1 MADLKHSRDQGRRK
15 EQKHGGKSLLA
26 PTLGV
31 HTSDLGEH
39 RLNLKQV
46 YALDA
51 LYSTHPAV
59 QAART
64 VLHAQLL
71 SGGLALVRDGE
82 VLKEVK
88 FGETDEKGQ
97 RKKGVTKNFNEH
109 LDEHWLPFA
118 KDVIDCFIKWGVAPV
133 VLDVLEEDPAIEA
146 IRVLKAQVGIEGP
159 LKRKTPPP
167 PPKLVPHVPILG
179 TYEIAWKASGK
190 YGYTRTYFVYNNAP
204 GQATRLDEEAM
215 VFVRQHPDS
224 VGNCNSPLATV
235 YEQGSFVMALTE
247 LAFTAEVSRSTPSI
261 VTQLRKPEKGNQL
274 DAGALFFDGES
285 RNLANDQEG
294 EESGQAA
301 RALEMQAKLCDVM

>member
-1 MADLKHSRDQGRRK
+1 M
-15 EQKHGGKSLLA
+15 
-26 PTLGV
+26 
-31 HTSDLGEH
+31 
-39 RLNLKQV
+39 

-82 VLKEVK
+82 VLKEVA
-88 FGETDEKGQ
+88 FGETDAQGQ

-204 GQATRLDEEAM
+204 GQATRLDEEAQ
-215 VFVRQHPDS
+215 VYVRQHPDS

-235 YEQGSFVMALTE
+235 VSSSLEHDTVHTFTHAQPLPNH
-247 LAFTAEVSRSTPSI
+247 LAVRAR
-261 VTQLRKPEKGNQL
+261 QLRPGAHR
-274 DAGALFFDGES
+274 AGVHRGDLPQPTPNSDPASQS
-285 RNLANDQEG
+285 RAG
-294 EESGQAA
+294 VSA
-301 RALEMQAKLCDVM
+301 